1 MEQLYLEQMIVKPM
15 PKKQVA
21 INVKMGDAKKKE
33 EPEKNPRKQVE
44 IVDKRDEMNINIDMV
59 LDRMNKQNIFDV
71 RVLEPPTKSVIMGD
85 EVRII
90 RKPEKQTQKL
100 VIGEDVEP
108 EPESEKEEKEEEP
121 EPEKEPEEEKEPE
134 PEPEKEE
141 EPEPEKEEEPVK
153 GEKKERKK
161 RALKAPKVKRTID
174 TEITEEIKNFKM
186 GTHTI
191 EQRLPKP
198 EKIIMKTSSFYM
210 NNRRIFIQKL
220 REMFKDYTKELDST
234 KESIS
239 CSKSNNS
246 EFGLMTHQKIVRDYL
261 NLYSPY
267 RGLLIYHGLG
277 AGKCMKKGT
286 PIIMSNGEI
295 KLVENIEVGDL
306 LMGDDSKPRT
316 VLSLARGRDK
326 MYEIIPVKGD
336 KYTVNQ
342 EHILCL
348 RASGFPR
355 VTYKNYTDNTSY
367 NIQWIENNK
376 FCSKTFT
383 FNKTNE
389 LEMKSNAEMF
399 FEKIQNNPQTSD
411 NVYEIAVKDYLNL
424 PKSKKAIFKGYK
436 VPIEF
441 PEKELPI
448 DPYMIG
454 YWLGDGSSDNAAL
467 TSQDSTVLYYFANN
481 LPKYG
486 LSLNYHDGYTYGIT
500 GNGKYHN
507 NVFINTLKSLNL
519 FSNKHIP
526 MIYKCN
532 SRENRLKLL
541 AGLLDS
547 DGCLCKNGGFEF
559 TQKNEKLMDDVIYLA
574 RSLGF
579 SCYKAEKQT
588 SWTYNGVKKYGTA
601 FRSHING
608 KGIEEIPTLIP
619 RKKAPPRKQIKDVL
633 VTGITVKYV
642 GEDDYYGFM
651 LDGNC
656 RYMIGDFTVTH
667 NTCTSIALA
676 EGMKS
681 GKSIVVMTPA
691 SLKMNFFSELKKCG
705 DPLYKKNQYW
715 EFISTEGKP
724 EYIDILENVLSIP
737 REVFEKNRGAWMVD
751 VTKASNFADLSSSDQ
766 ESIDEQLN
774 LMIRN
779 KYIDINYNGLTK
791 NKMDALT
798 DDGKVNPF
806 DNKVVIIDEAHNFV
820 SRIVNKIKKP
830 ASISFK
836 LYDYLMKAT
845 NARVILL
852 TGTPIINYPNEIGI
866 LFNILR
872 GSIKTWSFPVTVKS
886 GGKVNKEE
894 ILQMF
899 DKENFKN
906 YDYVEYS
913 DNKVVIT
920 RNPFGFVNTKKRGP
934 YTKKNGGS
942 ITTMMTSLFGGKQEK
957 EDKKEAKSEKR
968 TTKKI
973 KERKNITKKD
983 RKHRKNKDDEEPYTI
998 EKGVIKINY
1007 RPEEV
1012 IEDDAK
1018 VDVLDRVAPEYH
1030 KGGDGEFEKYNGV
1043 KLDEHGNLTD
1053 DDFVKEVKRIL
1064 NKNKLEVIDGLI
1076 EVKYN
1081 KALPDDAETFLS
1093 MFVDIETGKMK
1104 NENTF
1109 KKRILGLTSYFRSA
1123 QEKLLPAFVKTTEN
1137 KTIHVVP
1144 VEMSEHQFSSYLK
1157 IRKTEIDQEK
1167 ESRKNAKKQAKKG
1180 DEEDIY
1186 KISSTYRIFSRAAC
1200 NFTFPNSIER
1210 PLPDKPIEDVN
1221 EEEFDVVP
1229 KELLIEGDL
1238 DIDKETIEKMEA
1250 ESVNYKKRIDAALEM
1265 LAYDPNK
1272 SEDEEQ
1278 FLSKEGLAKYSPK
1291 FLKLLENIQNEENK
1305 GLHLIYSQFRTIEGI
1320 GILKLILEANGYA
1333 EFKIKK
1339 DISTDKWEIIEKEDA
1354 AGKPRF
1360 VLYTGTETAD
1370 EKEIIRNIY
1379 NSAWN
1384 LVPPEIVDK
1393 IKEKSSNNFYGEIIK
1408 LFLIT
1413 SSGAEGIN
1421 LKNTRFVHIVEP
1433 YWHNVRV
1440 DQVVGRARRICSHE
1454 DLPEELRTVEIFL
1467 YLSVFTEKQKTDKN
1481 SIEIMIHDISKIDQ
1495 TSITTDQSLYEIAQ
1509 IKDNI
1514 NQKIL
1519 KSIKETSIDC
1529 NVYNTKKSK
1538 GNDDEQLICY
1548 GSNFGKLESN
1558 DFISYPTLEK
1568 DTSEKEELNIVQ
1580 QKITLKDTK
1589 EINGVKYKVD
1599 PKTNIL
1605 YDKELF
1611 DNNKQLVKVGE
1622 LKKVGN
1628 KVLVE
1633 LNK

>member
-33 EPEKNPRKQVE
+33 ETEKNPRKHVE
-44 IVDKRDEMNINIDMV
+44 IVDKRNEMNINIDMV
-59 LDRMNKQNIFDV
+59 RDRMNKKNIFDV
-71 RVLEPPTKSVIMGD
+71 RVLEPLAKSVVIGE

-90 RKPEKQTQKL
+90 RKPEKQMQKL
-100 VIGEDVEP
+100 VIGEEKEIEDLDILGKEIDEIEFEKEKQQDKEDEVVEE
-108 EPESEKEEKEEEP
+108 EPDEEEEKEEESEKEE
-121 EPEKEPEEEKEPE
+121 
-134 PEPEKEE
+134 EKEE
-141 EPEPEKEEEPVK
+141 EQEEAQEKEKPKK

-174 TEITEEIKNFKM
+174 AVMTDEVKNFKM

-198 EKIIMKTSSFYM
+198 EKIIVKTSSYYM

-234 KESIS
+234 KDSIS
-239 CSKSNNS
+239 CSKSSNT
-246 EFGLMTHQKIVRDYL
+246 EVGLMTHQKIVRDYL
-261 NLYSPY
+261 NLYTPY
-267 RGLLIYHGLG
+267 RGLLLYHGLG
-277 AGKCMKKGT
+277 AGKT
-286 PIIMSNGEI
+286 
-295 KLVENIEVGDL
+295 
-306 LMGDDSKPRT
+306 
-316 VLSLARGRDK
+316 
-326 MYEIIPVKGD
+326 
-336 KYTVNQ
+336 
-342 EHILCL
+342 
-348 RASGFPR
+348 
-355 VTYKNYTDNTSY
+355 
-367 NIQWIENNK
+367 
-376 FCSKTFT
+376 
-383 FNKTNE
+383 
-389 LEMKSNAEMF
+389 
-399 FEKIQNNPQTSD
+399 
-411 NVYEIAVKDYLNL
+411 
-424 PKSKKAIFKGYK
+424 
-436 VPIEF
+436 
-441 PEKELPI
+441 
-448 DPYMIG
+448 
-454 YWLGDGSSDNAAL
+454 AA
-467 TSQDSTVLYYFANN
+467 
-481 LPKYG
+481 
-486 LSLNYHDGYTYGIT
+486 
-500 GNGKYHN
+500 
-507 NVFINTLKSLNL
+507 
-519 FSNKHIP
+519 
-526 MIYKCN
+526 
-532 SRENRLKLL
+532 
-541 AGLLDS
+541 
-547 DGCLCKNGGFEF
+547 
-559 TQKNEKLMDDVIYLA
+559 
-574 RSLGF
+574 
-579 SCYKAEKQT
+579 
-588 SWTYNGVKKYGTA
+588 
-601 FRSHING
+601 
-608 KGIEEIPTLIP
+608 
-619 RKKAPPRKQIKDVL
+619 
-633 VTGITVKYV
+633 
-642 GEDDYYGFM
+642 
-651 LDGNC
+651 
-656 RYMIGDFTVTH
+656 
-667 NTCTSIALA
+667 SIAIA

-681 GKSIVVMTPA
+681 EKSIVVMTPA
-691 SLKMNFFSELKKCG
+691 SLKMNFFSELKKYG
-705 DPLYKKNQYW
+705 DPIYKKNQYW

-737 REVFEKNRGAWMVD
+737 REVFERNRGAWMVD

-798 DDGKVNPF
+798 EDGKVNPF

-830 ASISFK
+830 SSLSFK

-845 NARVILL
+845 NARVVLL

-886 GGKVNKEE
+886 GEKINKEE
-894 ILQMF
+894 ILKMF
-899 DKENFKN
+899 DKENFKQ

-934 YTKKNGGS
+934 YKKTGGENS
-942 ITTMMTSLFGGKQEK
+942 MTTMMTSLFGGKQEK
-957 EDKKEAKSEKR
+957 EKTEKKEKETKKAEKRITKKRKEKKHR
-968 TTKKI
+968 TTKKN
-973 KERKNITKKD
+973 KE
-983 RKHRKNKDDEEPYTI
+983 EEPFTI

-1007 RPEEV
+1007 RPEEE
-1012 IEDDAK
+1012 IEDEAK

-1043 KLDEHGNLTD
+1043 KLDDSGNLSD
-1053 DDFVKEVKRIL
+1053 DDFVREVKRIL

-1081 KALPDDAETFLS
+1081 KALPDDADAFLS
-1093 MFVDIETGKMK
+1093 MFVDIESGKMK

-1123 QEKLLPAFVKTTEN
+1123 QEKLLPSFVKTSEN
-1137 KTIHVVP
+1137 KNIHVVP

-1167 ESRKNAKKQAKKG
+1167 ESRKNKQKQAKKG
-1180 DEEDIY
+1180 DNNEDIY
-1186 KISSTYRIFSRAAC
+1186 QISSTYRIFSRAAC
-1200 NFTFPNSIER
+1200 NFTFPTSIER
-1210 PLPDKPIEDVN
+1210 PLPDKQIEDIN
-1221 EEEFDVVP
+1221 EETFDIVP
-1229 KELLIEGDL
+1229 KELLLEANSYV
-1238 DIDKETIEKMEA
+1238 DKEDV
-1250 ESVNYKKRIDAALEM
+1250 ESMDTEPINYKKRIDAALEM
-1265 LAYDPNK
+1265 LAFDPNK

-1454 DLPEELRTVEIFL
+1454 DLPEELRTVEVFL

-1495 TSITTDQSLYEIAQ
+1495 KSITTDQSLYEIAQ

-1514 NQKIL
+1514 NQTIL

-1538 GNDDEQLICY
+1538 GSDDEQLICY

-1580 QKITLKDTK
+1580 QKIKLKNTK
-1589 EINGVKYKVD
+1589 QMNGVKYKVD
-1599 PKTNIL
+1599 PVTNIL

-1611 DNNKQLVKVGE
+1611 DNNKQLVKVGQ

-1628 KVLVE
+1628 KLLVE

>member
-15 PKKQVA
+15 PKKQVI

-33 EPEKNPRKQVE
+33 EPEKNPRKNVE

-59 LDRMNKQNIFDV
+59 LDRLNKKNLFDV
-71 RVLEPPTKSVIMGD
+71 RVLEPPTKSVVIGE

-90 RKPEKQTQKL
+90 RKPEKQKQKL
-100 VIGEDVEP
+100 VIGEEIKPEEKVVE
-108 EPESEKEEKEEEP
+108 ESEESEKEEEEEEEP
-121 EPEKEPEEEKEPE
+121 EEE
-134 PEPEKEE
+134 EPEKEE
-141 EPEPEKEEEPVK
+141 EKEEKEKEEPEKEEEKPEEKEKEKPKK
-153 GEKKERKK
+153 GERKK

-174 TEITEEIKNFKM
+174 AVMTDEVKNFKM

-198 EKIIMKTSSFYM
+198 EKIIVKTSSYYM

-220 REMFKDYTKELDST
+220 REMFKDYTKELDSAAKNDVT
-234 KESIS
+234 
-239 CSKSNNS
+239 CSKSSNT
-246 EFGLMTHQKIVRDYL
+246 EVGLMTHQKIVRDYL
-261 NLYSPY
+261 NLYTPY
-267 RGLLIYHGLG
+267 RGLLLYHMLG
-277 AGKCMKKGT
+277 SGKT
-286 PIIMSNGEI
+286 
-295 KLVENIEVGDL
+295 
-306 LMGDDSKPRT
+306 
-316 VLSLARGRDK
+316 
-326 MYEIIPVKGD
+326 
-336 KYTVNQ
+336 
-342 EHILCL
+342 
-348 RASGFPR
+348 AS
-355 VTYKNYTDNTSY
+355 
-367 NIQWIENNK
+367 
-376 FCSKTFT
+376 
-383 FNKTNE
+383 
-389 LEMKSNAEMF
+389 
-399 FEKIQNNPQTSD
+399 
-411 NVYEIAVKDYLNL
+411 
-424 PKSKKAIFKGYK
+424 
-436 VPIEF
+436 
-441 PEKELPI
+441 
-448 DPYMIG
+448 
-454 YWLGDGSSDNAAL
+454 
-467 TSQDSTVLYYFANN
+467 
-481 LPKYG
+481 
-486 LSLNYHDGYTYGIT
+486 
-500 GNGKYHN
+500 
-507 NVFINTLKSLNL
+507 
-519 FSNKHIP
+519 
-526 MIYKCN
+526 
-532 SRENRLKLL
+532 
-541 AGLLDS
+541 
-547 DGCLCKNGGFEF
+547 
-559 TQKNEKLMDDVIYLA
+559 
-574 RSLGF
+574 
-579 SCYKAEKQT
+579 
-588 SWTYNGVKKYGTA
+588 
-601 FRSHING
+601 
-608 KGIEEIPTLIP
+608 
-619 RKKAPPRKQIKDVL
+619 
-633 VTGITVKYV
+633 
-642 GEDDYYGFM
+642 
-651 LDGNC
+651 
-656 RYMIGDFTVTH
+656 
-667 NTCTSIALA
+667 SIALA

-691 SLKMNFFSELKKCG
+691 SLKMNFFSELKKYG
-705 DPLYKKNQYW
+705 DPIYKKNQYW

-737 REVFEKNRGAWMVD
+737 REVFERNRGAWMVD

-774 LMIRN
+774 VMIRN

-798 DDGKVNPF
+798 EDGKVNPF

-830 ASISFK
+830 SSLSFK

-845 NARVILL
+845 NARVVLL

-886 GGKVNKEE
+886 GEKINKEE
-894 ILQMF
+894 ILKMF
-899 DKENFKN
+899 DKENFKQ

-913 DNKVVIT
+913 DNKVIIT
-920 RNPFGFVNTKKRGP
+920 RNPFGFVNIKKRGP
-934 YTKKNGGS
+934 YKKTGGENS
-942 ITTMMTSLFGGKQEK
+942 MTTMMTSLFGGKQEK
-957 EDKKEAKSEKR
+957 EKTEKEEKKEKKEKR
-968 TTKKI
+968 TTKKR
-973 KERKNITKKD
+973 KENKHRTTKK
-983 RKHRKNKDDEEPYTI
+983 NKEDEEPFTI

-1007 RPEEV
+1007 RPEEE

-1018 VDVLDRVAPEYH
+1018 VDILDRVAPEYH

-1043 KLDEHGNLTD
+1043 KLDETGNMSD

-1064 NKNKLEVIDGLI
+1064 KKNKLEVIDGLI
-1076 EVKYN
+1076 EVKHH

-1123 QEKLLPAFVKTTEN
+1123 QEKLLPSFVKTSEN
-1137 KTIHVVP
+1137 KNIHVVP

-1180 DEEDIY
+1180 DDEDIY

-1210 PLPDKPIEDVN
+1210 PLPDKPTNELNED
-1221 EEEFDVVP
+1221 EFDIVP
-1229 KELLIEGDL
+1229 KELVLEANTYV
-1238 DIDKETIEKMEA
+1238 DKEDV
-1250 ESVNYKKRIDAALEM
+1250 ESMDTEPINYKKRIDAALEM
-1265 LAYDPNK
+1265 LAFDPNK

-1379 NSAWN
+1379 NSVWN

-1433 YWHNVRV
+1433 YWHNVRI
-1440 DQVVGRARRICSHE
+1440 DQVIGRARRICSHE
-1454 DLPEELRTVEIFL
+1454 DLPEELRTVEVFL

-1495 TSITTDQSLYEIAQ
+1495 TSITTDESLYEIAQ

-1538 GNDDEQLICY
+1538 EKDDEQLICY

-1568 DTSEKEELNIVQ
+1568 DMSEKEELNIVQ
-1580 QKITLKDTK
+1580 QKIKLKDTK

-1599 PKTNIL
+1599 PVTNIL

>member
-15 PKKQVA
+15 PKKQA
-21 INVKMGDAKKKE
+21 IINVKMGDMKKKE
-33 EPEKNPRKQVE
+33 EAEKIQKKHVE
-44 IVDKRDEMNINIDMV
+44 IVDKRNEMNINIDMV
-59 LDRMNKQNIFDV
+59 LDRMNKKNIFDV
-71 RVLEPPTKSVIMGD
+71 RALEPPTKSVVMGD

-90 RKPEKQTQKL
+90 RKPEKQMQKL
-100 VIGEDVEP
+100 VIGEEVEG
-108 EPESEKEEKEEEP
+108 
-121 EPEKEPEEEKEPE
+121 
-134 PEPEKEE
+134 EPEKEE
-141 EPEPEKEEEPVK
+141 EPEVEEEEPEVEEQEKEEEPEKEEPEEEEKPEK

-174 TEITEEIKNFKM
+174 AVMTDEVKNFKM

-191 EQRLPKP
+191 EERLPKP
-198 EKIIMKTSSFYM
+198 EKIIVKTSSYYM

-220 REMFKDYTKELDST
+220 REMFKDYTKELDSAAKNDVT
-234 KESIS
+234 
-239 CSKSNNS
+239 CSKSNSNS
-246 EFGLMTHQKIVRDYL
+246 EFGLMTHQKIARDYL
-261 NLYSPY
+261 NLYTPY
-267 RGLLIYHGLG
+267 RGLLLYFGLG
-277 AGKCMKKGT
+277 AGKT
-286 PIIMSNGEI
+286 
-295 KLVENIEVGDL
+295 
-306 LMGDDSKPRT
+306 
-316 VLSLARGRDK
+316 
-326 MYEIIPVKGD
+326 
-336 KYTVNQ
+336 
-342 EHILCL
+342 
-348 RASGFPR
+348 
-355 VTYKNYTDNTSY
+355 
-367 NIQWIENNK
+367 
-376 FCSKTFT
+376 
-383 FNKTNE
+383 
-389 LEMKSNAEMF
+389 
-399 FEKIQNNPQTSD
+399 
-411 NVYEIAVKDYLNL
+411 
-424 PKSKKAIFKGYK
+424 
-436 VPIEF
+436 
-441 PEKELPI
+441 
-448 DPYMIG
+448 
-454 YWLGDGSSDNAAL
+454 AA
-467 TSQDSTVLYYFANN
+467 
-481 LPKYG
+481 
-486 LSLNYHDGYTYGIT
+486 
-500 GNGKYHN
+500 
-507 NVFINTLKSLNL
+507 
-519 FSNKHIP
+519 
-526 MIYKCN
+526 
-532 SRENRLKLL
+532 
-541 AGLLDS
+541 
-547 DGCLCKNGGFEF
+547 
-559 TQKNEKLMDDVIYLA
+559 
-574 RSLGF
+574 
-579 SCYKAEKQT
+579 
-588 SWTYNGVKKYGTA
+588 
-601 FRSHING
+601 
-608 KGIEEIPTLIP
+608 
-619 RKKAPPRKQIKDVL
+619 
-633 VTGITVKYV
+633 
-642 GEDDYYGFM
+642 
-651 LDGNC
+651 
-656 RYMIGDFTVTH
+656 
-667 NTCTSIALA
+667 SIAIA

-691 SLKMNFFSELKKCG
+691 SLKMNFFSELKKYG
-705 DPLYKKNQYW
+705 DPIYKKNQYW

-751 VTKASNFADLSSSDQ
+751 VTKAPNFADLSSSDQ

-774 LMIRN
+774 MMIRN

-791 NKMDALT
+791 NKLDALT
-798 DDGKVNPF
+798 EDGKVNPF

-830 ASISFK
+830 ASLSFK

-845 NARVILL
+845 NARVVLL

-894 ILQMF
+894 ILKMF
-899 DKENFKN
+899 DEEKFKN

-913 DNKVVIT
+913 DNKVIIT

-934 YTKKNGGS
+934 YKKTGGENN
-942 ITTMMTSLFGGKQEK
+942 ITTMMTSLFGGKEDKK
-957 EDKKEAKSEKR
+957 EDKKDKR

-973 KERKNITKKD
+973 KEKKHRVTKK
-983 RKHRKNKDDEEPYTI
+983 NKEDEEPFTI

-1007 RPEEV
+1007 RPEEE
-1012 IEDDAK
+1012 IEDEAK

-1030 KGGDGEFEKYNGV
+1030 KGGDGEFEKYNGI
-1043 KLDEHGNLTD
+1043 KLDETGNMSD

-1064 NKNKLEVIDGLI
+1064 KKNKLEVIDGLI

-1081 KALPDDAETFLS
+1081 KALPDDADAFLS

-1123 QEKLLPAFVKTTEN
+1123 QEKLLPSFVKTSEN
-1137 KTIHVVP
+1137 KNIHVVP

-1180 DEEDIY
+1180 DDEDIY

-1200 NFTFPNSIER
+1200 NFTFPTNIER
-1210 PLPDKPIEDVN
+1210 PLPDKPIEEVN
-1221 EEEFDVVP
+1221 EETFDIVP
-1229 KELLIEGDL
+1229 KELLLETENY
-1238 DIDKETIEKMEA
+1238 IDNDDIEKMET
-1250 ESVNYKKRIDAALEM
+1250 EQTTYKKRIDAALEM
-1265 LAYDPNK
+1265 LAFDPNK

-1278 FLSKEGLAKYSPK
+1278 FLSKEGLTKYSPK

-1339 DISTDKWEIIEKEDA
+1339 DISSDKWEIIEKEGDE
-1354 AGKPRF
+1354 GKPRF

-1393 IKEKSSNNFYGEIIK
+1393 IKEKSANNFYGEIIK

-1440 DQVVGRARRICSHE
+1440 DQVIGRARRICSHE
-1454 DLPEELRTVEIFL
+1454 DLPEELRTVEVFL

-1481 SIEIMIHDISKIDQ
+1481 SIEIMIHDVSKMDQ

-1538 GNDDEQLICY
+1538 GSDDEQLICY

-1580 QKITLKDTK
+1580 QKIALKDTK
-1589 EINGVKYKVD
+1589 PINGIKYKVD

-1611 DNNKQLVKVGE
+1611 DTNKQLVKVGE

>member
-15 PKKQVA
+15 PKKQA
-21 INVKMGDAKKKE
+21 IINVKFGDNKKEE
-33 EPEKNPRKQVE
+33 EPEKMPKRKME
-44 IVDKRDEMNINIDMV
+44 IVDKRNEMNINIDMV
-59 LDRMNKQNIFDV
+59 LERLNKKNLFDV
-71 RVLEPPTKSVIMGD
+71 RVLEPPTKSVVMGD
-85 EVRII
+85 EIRII
-90 RKPEKQTQKL
+90 RKPEKQMQKL
-100 VIGEDVEP
+100 VIGEEKEIEELDILGKEIDEMEFEKEEP
-108 EPESEKEEKEEEP
+108 EKEEEEPEEPEEPEKEEKEE
-121 EPEKEPEEEKEPE
+121 PEKEEEAEE
-134 PEPEKEE
+134 EPEKEE
-141 EPEPEKEEEPVK
+141 KPKK
-153 GEKKERKK
+153 GEKKEKKK

-174 TEITEEIKNFKM
+174 TAMTEEIKNFKM

-191 EQRLPKP
+191 EQRLPKT
-198 EKIIMKTSSFYM
+198 EKIIVKTSSYYM

-220 REMFKDYTKELDST
+220 REMFKDYTKELDSAAKNDVT
-234 KESIS
+234 
-239 CSKSNNS
+239 CSKSTNS

-261 NLYSPY
+261 NLYTPY
-267 RGLLIYHGLG
+267 RGLLLYHMLG
-277 AGKCMKKGT
+277 SGKT
-286 PIIMSNGEI
+286 
-295 KLVENIEVGDL
+295 
-306 LMGDDSKPRT
+306 
-316 VLSLARGRDK
+316 
-326 MYEIIPVKGD
+326 
-336 KYTVNQ
+336 
-342 EHILCL
+342 
-348 RASGFPR
+348 AS
-355 VTYKNYTDNTSY
+355 
-367 NIQWIENNK
+367 
-376 FCSKTFT
+376 
-383 FNKTNE
+383 
-389 LEMKSNAEMF
+389 A
-399 FEKIQNNPQTSD
+399 
-411 NVYEIAVKDYLNL
+411 
-424 PKSKKAIFKGYK
+424 
-436 VPIEF
+436 
-441 PEKELPI
+441 
-448 DPYMIG
+448 
-454 YWLGDGSSDNAAL
+454 
-467 TSQDSTVLYYFANN
+467 
-481 LPKYG
+481 
-486 LSLNYHDGYTYGIT
+486 
-500 GNGKYHN
+500 
-507 NVFINTLKSLNL
+507 
-519 FSNKHIP
+519 
-526 MIYKCN
+526 
-532 SRENRLKLL
+532 
-541 AGLLDS
+541 
-547 DGCLCKNGGFEF
+547 
-559 TQKNEKLMDDVIYLA
+559 
-574 RSLGF
+574 
-579 SCYKAEKQT
+579 
-588 SWTYNGVKKYGTA
+588 
-601 FRSHING
+601 
-608 KGIEEIPTLIP
+608 
-619 RKKAPPRKQIKDVL
+619 
-633 VTGITVKYV
+633 
-642 GEDDYYGFM
+642 
-651 LDGNC
+651 
-656 RYMIGDFTVTH
+656 
-667 NTCTSIALA
+667 IALA

-691 SLKMNFFSELKKCG
+691 SLKMNFFSELKKYG
-705 DPLYKKNQYW
+705 DPIYKKNQYW

-751 VTKASNFADLSSSDQ
+751 VTKSPNFADLSSSDQ
-766 ESIDEQLN
+766 ENIDEQLN

-798 DDGKVNPF
+798 ENGSVNPF

-845 NARVILL
+845 NARVVLL

-872 GSIKTWSFPVTVKS
+872 GSIKTWSFPITVKS

-894 ILQMF
+894 ILKMF
-899 DKENFKN
+899 DEEKFKN
-906 YDYVEYS
+906 YDYVDYT
-913 DNKVVIT
+913 DNKVIIT

-934 YTKKNGGS
+934 YNKKNGGS
-942 ITTMMTSLFGGKQEK
+942 MATMMTSLFGGK
-957 EDKKEAKSEKR
+957 SEKKR
-968 TTKKI
+968 KISAKKQQKVKKQRVTKKN
-973 KERKNITKKD
+973 KEE
-983 RKHRKNKDDEEPYTI
+983 EEPFTI

-1007 RPEEV
+1007 RPEED

-1030 KGGDGEFEKYNGV
+1030 KGGDKEFEKYNGV
-1043 KLDEHGNLTD
+1043 KLDETGNMSD

-1064 NKNKLEVIDGLI
+1064 NKNKLEVISGLI
-1076 EVKYN
+1076 EVKHH
-1081 KALPDDAETFLS
+1081 KSLPDDAETFLS
-1093 MFVDIETGKMK
+1093 TFVDIETGEIK

-1123 QEKLLPAFVKTTEN
+1123 QEKLLPSFVKTSDN

-1157 IRKTEIDQEK
+1157 IRKTEIEQEK
-1167 ESRKNAKKQAKKG
+1167 ESRKNAKKKVKKG
-1180 DEEDIY
+1180 DDEDIY

-1200 NFTFPNSIER
+1200 NFTFPNSVER
-1210 PLPDKPIEDVN
+1210 PLPDKPTNELNEDEIDAVSKEILLENDTYMDEEDV
-1221 EEEFDVVP
+1221 
-1229 KELLIEGDL
+1229 
-1238 DIDKETIEKMEA
+1238 EKITEVEMT
-1250 ESVNYKKRIDAALEM
+1250 NYKKRIDTALSM

-1278 FLSKEGLAKYSPK
+1278 FLSKEGLKKYSPK

-1339 DISTDKWEIIEKEDA
+1339 DISSDKWEIIEKEDA
-1354 AGKPRF
+1354 DGKPRF

-1393 IKEKSSNNFYGEIIK
+1393 IKEKSANNFYGEIIK

-1433 YWHNVRV
+1433 YWHSVRI
-1440 DQVVGRARRICSHE
+1440 DQVIGRARRICSHE
-1454 DLPEELRTVEIFL
+1454 DLPEELRTVEVFL

-1495 TSITTDQSLYEIAQ
+1495 KSITTDQSLYEIAQ

-1538 GNDDEQLICY
+1538 GKDDEQLICY

-1558 DFISYPTLEK
+1558 NFISYPTLEK
-1568 DTSEKEELNIVQ
+1568 DMSEKEELNIVQ
-1580 QKITLKDTK
+1580 QKIKLKDTK

-1599 PKTNIL
+1599 PATNIL

-1622 LKKVGN
+1622 LKKVG
-1628 KVLVE
+1628 KKILVE

>member
-1 MEQLYLEQMIVKPM
+1 M
-15 PKKQVA
+15 PK
-21 INVKMGDAKKKE
+21 
-33 EPEKNPRKQVE
+33 
-44 IVDKRDEMNINIDMV
+44 
-59 LDRMNKQNIFDV
+59 
-71 RVLEPPTKSVIMGD
+71 
-85 EVRII
+85 
-90 RKPEKQTQKL
+90 
-100 VIGEDVEP
+100 
-108 EPESEKEEKEEEP
+108 
-121 EPEKEPEEEKEPE
+121 
-134 PEPEKEE
+134 
-141 EPEPEKEEEPVK
+141 K
-153 GEKKERKK
+153 GEKKEKKK
-161 RALKAPKVKRTID
+161 RELKAPKVKRTID
-174 TEITEEIKNFKM
+174 TAMTEEIKNFKM

-191 EQRLPKP
+191 QQRLPKP

-246 EFGLMTHQKIVRDYL
+246 ESGLMTHQKIVRDYL
-261 NLYSPY
+261 NLYTPY
-267 RGLLIYHGLG
+267 RGLLLYFGLG
-277 AGKCMKKGT
+277 AGKT
-286 PIIMSNGEI
+286 
-295 KLVENIEVGDL
+295 
-306 LMGDDSKPRT
+306 
-316 VLSLARGRDK
+316 
-326 MYEIIPVKGD
+326 
-336 KYTVNQ
+336 
-342 EHILCL
+342 
-348 RASGFPR
+348 
-355 VTYKNYTDNTSY
+355 
-367 NIQWIENNK
+367 
-376 FCSKTFT
+376 
-383 FNKTNE
+383 
-389 LEMKSNAEMF
+389 
-399 FEKIQNNPQTSD
+399 
-411 NVYEIAVKDYLNL
+411 
-424 PKSKKAIFKGYK
+424 
-436 VPIEF
+436 
-441 PEKELPI
+441 
-448 DPYMIG
+448 
-454 YWLGDGSSDNAAL
+454 AA
-467 TSQDSTVLYYFANN
+467 
-481 LPKYG
+481 
-486 LSLNYHDGYTYGIT
+486 
-500 GNGKYHN
+500 
-507 NVFINTLKSLNL
+507 
-519 FSNKHIP
+519 
-526 MIYKCN
+526 
-532 SRENRLKLL
+532 
-541 AGLLDS
+541 
-547 DGCLCKNGGFEF
+547 
-559 TQKNEKLMDDVIYLA
+559 
-574 RSLGF
+574 
-579 SCYKAEKQT
+579 
-588 SWTYNGVKKYGTA
+588 
-601 FRSHING
+601 
-608 KGIEEIPTLIP
+608 
-619 RKKAPPRKQIKDVL
+619 
-633 VTGITVKYV
+633 
-642 GEDDYYGFM
+642 
-651 LDGNC
+651 
-656 RYMIGDFTVTH
+656 
-667 NTCTSIALA
+667 SIAIA

-691 SLKMNFFSELKKCG
+691 SLKMNFFSELKKYG
-705 DPLYKKNQYW
+705 DPIYKKNQYW

-766 ESIDEQLN
+766 ENIDEQLN

-798 DDGKVNPF
+798 EDGKVNPF

-845 NARVILL
+845 NARVVLL

-872 GSIKTWSFPVTVKS
+872 GSIKTWSFPITVKS

-894 ILQMF
+894 ILKMF
-899 DKENFKN
+899 DEEKFKN
-906 YDYVEYS
+906 YDYVDYT
-913 DNKVVIT
+913 DNKVIIT
-920 RNPFGFVNTKKRGP
+920 RNPFGFVNTKKRGS
-934 YTKKNGGS
+934 YKKTGGS
-942 ITTMMTSLFGGKQEK
+942 MATMMTSLFGGKEK
-957 EDKKEAKSEKR
+957 EDKEENKEKR
-968 TTKKI
+968 STKKI
-973 KERKNITKKD
+973 KERKNVTKKH
-983 RKHRKNKDDEEPYTI
+983 KKNKDEEEPFTI

-1007 RPEEV
+1007 RPEEE

-1030 KGGDGEFEKYNGV
+1030 KGGDKEFEKYNGV
-1043 KLDEHGNLTD
+1043 KLDETGNMSD

-1064 NKNKLEVIDGLI
+1064 NKNKLEVIGGLI
-1076 EVKYN
+1076 EVKHH
-1081 KALPDDAETFLS
+1081 KSLPDDAETFLS
-1093 MFVDIETGKMK
+1093 TFVDIETGEMK

-1123 QEKLLPAFVKTTEN
+1123 QEKLLPSFVKTSDN

-1167 ESRKNAKKQAKKG
+1167 ETRKNAKKKVKKG
-1180 DEEDIY
+1180 DDEDIY

-1200 NFTFPNSIER
+1200 NFTFPNSVER
-1210 PLPDKPIEDVN
+1210 PLPDKPTRELNEDEIDAVS
-1221 EEEFDVVP
+1221 
-1229 KELLIEGDL
+1229 KELLLENDPYM
-1238 DIDKETIEKMEA
+1238 DEEDVEKVAEVETT
-1250 ESVNYKKRIDAALEM
+1250 NYKKRIDTALSM
-1265 LAYDPNK
+1265 LAFDPNK

-1278 FLSKEGLAKYSPK
+1278 FLSKEGLKKYSPK

-1339 DISTDKWEIIEKEDA
+1339 DVSSDKWEIIEKEDVD
-1354 AGKPRF
+1354 GKPRF

-1433 YWHNVRV
+1433 YWHSVRI
-1440 DQVVGRARRICSHE
+1440 DQVIGRARRICSHE

-1481 SIEIMIHDISKIDQ
+1481 SIEIMIHDISKMDQ
-1495 TSITTDQSLYEIAQ
+1495 KSITTDQSLYEIAQ

-1538 GNDDEQLICY
+1538 GKDDEQLICY

-1568 DTSEKEELNIVQ
+1568 DMSEKEELNIVQ
-1580 QKITLKDTK
+1580 QKIKLKDTK

-1599 PKTNIL
+1599 PATNFL

-1611 DNNKQLVKVGE
+1611 DSNKQLVKVGE
-1622 LKKVGN
+1622 LKKVGT
-1628 KVLVE
+1628 KLLVE

>member
-15 PKKQVA
+15 PKKQA
-21 INVKMGDAKKKE
+21 IINVKFGDNKKE
-33 EPEKNPRKQVE
+33 EEQEKMPKRKME
-44 IVDKRDEMNINIDMV
+44 IVDKRNEMNINIDMV
-59 LDRMNKQNIFDV
+59 LERLNKKNLFDV
-71 RVLEPPTKSVIMGD
+71 RVLEPPTKSVVMGD
-85 EVRII
+85 EIRII
-90 RKPEKQTQKL
+90 RKPEKQMQKL
-100 VIGEDVEP
+100 VIGEEKEIEELDILGKEIDEMEFEKEEP
-108 EPESEKEEKEEEP
+108 EKEEEEPEEPEEPEKEEKEE
-121 EPEKEPEEEKEPE
+121 PEKEEEAEE
-134 PEPEKEE
+134 EPEKEE
-141 EPEPEKEEEPVK
+141 KPKK
-153 GEKKERKK
+153 GEKKEKKK

-174 TEITEEIKNFKM
+174 TAMTEEIKNFKM

-191 EQRLPKP
+191 EQRLPKT
-198 EKIIMKTSSFYM
+198 EKIIVKTSSYYM

-220 REMFKDYTKELDST
+220 REMFKDYTKELDSAAKNDVT
-234 KESIS
+234 
-239 CSKSNNS
+239 CSKSTNS

-261 NLYSPY
+261 NLYTPY
-267 RGLLIYHGLG
+267 RGLLLYHMLG
-277 AGKCMKKGT
+277 SGKT
-286 PIIMSNGEI
+286 
-295 KLVENIEVGDL
+295 
-306 LMGDDSKPRT
+306 
-316 VLSLARGRDK
+316 
-326 MYEIIPVKGD
+326 
-336 KYTVNQ
+336 
-342 EHILCL
+342 
-348 RASGFPR
+348 AS
-355 VTYKNYTDNTSY
+355 
-367 NIQWIENNK
+367 
-376 FCSKTFT
+376 
-383 FNKTNE
+383 
-389 LEMKSNAEMF
+389 A
-399 FEKIQNNPQTSD
+399 
-411 NVYEIAVKDYLNL
+411 
-424 PKSKKAIFKGYK
+424 
-436 VPIEF
+436 
-441 PEKELPI
+441 
-448 DPYMIG
+448 
-454 YWLGDGSSDNAAL
+454 
-467 TSQDSTVLYYFANN
+467 
-481 LPKYG
+481 
-486 LSLNYHDGYTYGIT
+486 
-500 GNGKYHN
+500 
-507 NVFINTLKSLNL
+507 
-519 FSNKHIP
+519 
-526 MIYKCN
+526 
-532 SRENRLKLL
+532 
-541 AGLLDS
+541 
-547 DGCLCKNGGFEF
+547 
-559 TQKNEKLMDDVIYLA
+559 
-574 RSLGF
+574 
-579 SCYKAEKQT
+579 
-588 SWTYNGVKKYGTA
+588 
-601 FRSHING
+601 
-608 KGIEEIPTLIP
+608 
-619 RKKAPPRKQIKDVL
+619 
-633 VTGITVKYV
+633 
-642 GEDDYYGFM
+642 
-651 LDGNC
+651 
-656 RYMIGDFTVTH
+656 
-667 NTCTSIALA
+667 IALA

-691 SLKMNFFSELKKCG
+691 SLKMNFFSELKKYG
-705 DPLYKKNQYW
+705 DPIYKKNQYW

-751 VTKASNFADLSSSDQ
+751 VTKSPNFADLSSSDQ
-766 ESIDEQLN
+766 ENIDEQLN

-798 DDGKVNPF
+798 ENGSVNPF

-836 LYDYLMKAT
+836 LYDYLMKAK
-845 NARVILL
+845 NARVVLL

-872 GSIKTWSFPVTVKS
+872 GSIKTWSFPITVKS

-894 ILQMF
+894 ILKMF
-899 DKENFKN
+899 DEEKFKN
-906 YDYVEYS
+906 YDYVDYT
-913 DNKVVIT
+913 DNKVIIT

-934 YTKKNGGS
+934 YNKKNGGS
-942 ITTMMTSLFGGKQEK
+942 MATMMTSLFGGK
-957 EDKKEAKSEKR
+957 SEKKR
-968 TTKKI
+968 KISAKKQQKVKKQRVTKKN
-973 KERKNITKKD
+973 KEE
-983 RKHRKNKDDEEPYTI
+983 EEPFTI

-1007 RPEEV
+1007 RPEED

-1030 KGGDGEFEKYNGV
+1030 KGGDKEFEKYNGV
-1043 KLDEHGNLTD
+1043 KLDETGNMSD

-1064 NKNKLEVIDGLI
+1064 NKNKLEVISGLI
-1076 EVKYN
+1076 EVKHH
-1081 KALPDDAETFLS
+1081 KSLPDDAETFLS
-1093 MFVDIETGKMK
+1093 TFVDIETGEIK

-1123 QEKLLPAFVKTTEN
+1123 QEKLLPSFVKTSDN

-1157 IRKTEIDQEK
+1157 IRKTEIEQEK
-1167 ESRKNAKKQAKKG
+1167 ESRKNAKKKVKKG
-1180 DEEDIY
+1180 DDEDIY

-1200 NFTFPNSIER
+1200 NFTFPNSVER
-1210 PLPDKPIEDVN
+1210 PLPDKPTNELNEDEIDAVSKEILLENDTYMDEEDV
-1221 EEEFDVVP
+1221 
-1229 KELLIEGDL
+1229 
-1238 DIDKETIEKMEA
+1238 EKITEVEMT
-1250 ESVNYKKRIDAALEM
+1250 NYKKRIDTALSM

-1278 FLSKEGLAKYSPK
+1278 FLSKEGLKKYSPK

-1339 DISTDKWEIIEKEDA
+1339 DISSDKWEIIEKEDA
-1354 AGKPRF
+1354 DGKPRF

-1393 IKEKSSNNFYGEIIK
+1393 IKEKSANNFYGEIIK

-1433 YWHNVRV
+1433 YWHSVRI
-1440 DQVVGRARRICSHE
+1440 DQVIGRARRICSHE
-1454 DLPEELRTVEIFL
+1454 DLPEELRTVEVFL

-1495 TSITTDQSLYEIAQ
+1495 KSITTDQSLYEIAQ

-1538 GNDDEQLICY
+1538 GKDDEQLICY

-1558 DFISYPTLEK
+1558 NFISYPTLEK
-1568 DTSEKEELNIVQ
+1568 DMSEKEELNIVQ
-1580 QKITLKDTK
+1580 QKIKLKDTK

-1599 PKTNIL
+1599 PATNIL

-1622 LKKVGN
+1622 LKKVG
-1628 KVLVE
+1628 KKILVE

>member
-1 MEQLYLEQMIVKPM
+1 MEQLYLEQMVMKPM
-15 PKKQVA
+15 PKKNVA
-21 INVKMGDAKKKE
+21 MNVKFVNAKKKE
-33 EPEKNPRKQVE
+33 EQKKMPKLE
-44 IVDKRDEMNINIDMV
+44 IIDKRNEMKINIDMV
-59 LDRMNKQNIFDV
+59 LDRMNKKNIFDV
-71 RVLEPPTKSVIMGD
+71 RVLEPPTKSVVLGD
-85 EVRII
+85 EIRII
-90 RKPEKQTQKL
+90 RKPEKQPQKL
-100 VIGEDVEP
+100 IIGEEI
-108 EPESEKEEKEEEP
+108 SEKEVEKE
-121 EPEKEPEEEKEPE
+121 
-134 PEPEKEE
+134 EPEKEE
-141 EPEPEKEEEPVK
+141 LEEPEKEEPEKEELEEPEKEEPEKEELEEPEKEEPEKEKPEK

-174 TEITEEIKNFKM
+174 DVMTDEVKNFKM

-191 EQRLPKP
+191 EERLPKP
-198 EKIIMKTSSFYM
+198 EKIIVKTSSYYM

-220 REMFKDYTKELDST
+220 REMFKDYTKEL
-234 KESIS
+234 ESAS
-239 CSKSNNS
+239 KNDVTCSKSSNN

-261 NLYSPY
+261 NLYTPY
-267 RGLLIYHGLG
+267 RGLLLYHMLG
-277 AGKCMKKGT
+277 SGKT
-286 PIIMSNGEI
+286 
-295 KLVENIEVGDL
+295 
-306 LMGDDSKPRT
+306 
-316 VLSLARGRDK
+316 
-326 MYEIIPVKGD
+326 
-336 KYTVNQ
+336 
-342 EHILCL
+342 
-348 RASGFPR
+348 AS
-355 VTYKNYTDNTSY
+355 
-367 NIQWIENNK
+367 
-376 FCSKTFT
+376 
-383 FNKTNE
+383 
-389 LEMKSNAEMF
+389 A
-399 FEKIQNNPQTSD
+399 
-411 NVYEIAVKDYLNL
+411 
-424 PKSKKAIFKGYK
+424 
-436 VPIEF
+436 
-441 PEKELPI
+441 
-448 DPYMIG
+448 
-454 YWLGDGSSDNAAL
+454 
-467 TSQDSTVLYYFANN
+467 
-481 LPKYG
+481 
-486 LSLNYHDGYTYGIT
+486 
-500 GNGKYHN
+500 
-507 NVFINTLKSLNL
+507 
-519 FSNKHIP
+519 
-526 MIYKCN
+526 
-532 SRENRLKLL
+532 
-541 AGLLDS
+541 
-547 DGCLCKNGGFEF
+547 
-559 TQKNEKLMDDVIYLA
+559 
-574 RSLGF
+574 
-579 SCYKAEKQT
+579 
-588 SWTYNGVKKYGTA
+588 
-601 FRSHING
+601 
-608 KGIEEIPTLIP
+608 
-619 RKKAPPRKQIKDVL
+619 
-633 VTGITVKYV
+633 
-642 GEDDYYGFM
+642 
-651 LDGNC
+651 
-656 RYMIGDFTVTH
+656 
-667 NTCTSIALA
+667 IALA

-691 SLKMNFFSELKKCG
+691 SLKMNFFSELKKYG
-705 DPLYKKNQYW
+705 DPIYKKNQYW

-737 REVFEKNRGAWMVD
+737 REVFERNRGAWMVD
-751 VTKASNFADLSSSDQ
+751 VTKAPNFADLSSSDQ

-779 KYIDINYNGLTK
+779 KYNDINYNGLTK

-798 DDGKVNPF
+798 EDGKVNPF

-830 ASISFK
+830 ASLSFK
-836 LYDYLMKAT
+836 LYDYLMKAS

-886 GGKVNKEE
+886 GEKINKEE
-894 ILQMF
+894 ILKMF
-899 DKENFKN
+899 EKEKLKQ
-906 YDYVEYS
+906 YDYLEYS

-920 RNPFGFVNTKKRGP
+920 RNPFGFVNTNKRGP
-934 YTKKNGGS
+934 YGKKTGGN

-957 EDKKEAKSEKR
+957 EEKKETKKEEKR
-968 TTKKI
+968 NTKKI
-973 KERKNITKKD
+973 KEKKHRVTKK
-983 RKHRKNKDDEEPYTI
+983 NKEEEPFTI

-1007 RPEEV
+1007 RPEEE
-1012 IEDDAK
+1012 IEDEAK

-1043 KLDEHGNLTD
+1043 KLDESGNMSD

-1064 NKNKLEVIDGLI
+1064 KKNKLEVIDGLI
-1076 EVKYN
+1076 EVKHY
-1081 KALPDDAETFLS
+1081 KSLPDDAETFLS
-1093 MFVDIETGKMK
+1093 MFVDIETGAMI

-1123 QEKLLPAFVKTTEN
+1123 QEKLLPSFVKNSEN
-1137 KTIHVVP
+1137 KNIHIVP

-1180 DEEDIY
+1180 DDEDIY

-1210 PLPDKPIEDVN
+1210 PLPDKDTSELNED
-1221 EEEFDVVP
+1221 EFDTVP
-1229 KELLIEGDL
+1229 KEVLLESNSYVDKE
-1238 DIDKETIEKMEA
+1238 DIDSMDLEPT
-1250 ESVNYKKRIDAALEM
+1250 NYKKRIDAALES

-1278 FLSKEGLAKYSPK
+1278 FLSKEGLTKYSPK

-1320 GILKLILEANGYA
+1320 GILKLILEANGYT

-1339 DISTDKWEIIEKEDA
+1339 DISTDKWEIIENEDA

-1433 YWHNVRV
+1433 YWHNVRI
-1440 DQVVGRARRICSHE
+1440 DQVIGRARRICSHE
-1454 DLPEELRTVEIFL
+1454 DLPEELRTVQVFL

-1481 SIEIMIHDISKIDQ
+1481 SIEIMIHDVSKIDK

-1529 NVYNTKKSK
+1529 NVYNSKKSK
-1538 GNDDEQLICY
+1538 GKDDEELVCY

-1568 DTSEKEELNIVQ
+1568 DMSEKEELNIVE
-1580 QKITLKDTK
+1580 QKIKLKDTK
-1589 EINGVKYKVD
+1589 EINGVKYKVH
-1599 PKTNIL
+1599 PATNIL

-1628 KVLVE
+1628 KLLVKLDE
-1633 LNK
+1633 

>member
-1 MEQLYLEQMIVKPM
+1 M
-15 PKKQVA
+15 
-21 INVKMGDAKKKE
+21 
-33 EPEKNPRKQVE
+33 
-44 IVDKRDEMNINIDMV
+44 
-59 LDRMNKQNIFDV
+59 
-71 RVLEPPTKSVIMGD
+71 
-85 EVRII
+85 
-90 RKPEKQTQKL
+90 
-100 VIGEDVEP
+100 
-108 EPESEKEEKEEEP
+108 
-121 EPEKEPEEEKEPE
+121 
-134 PEPEKEE
+134 
-141 EPEPEKEEEPVK
+141 
-153 GEKKERKK
+153 
-161 RALKAPKVKRTID
+161 
-174 TEITEEIKNFKM
+174 TEEMKNFKM

-198 EKIIMKTSSFYM
+198 EKIIVKTSSYYM

-239 CSKSNNS
+239 CSKSNSNS
-246 EFGLMTHQKIVRDYL
+246 EVGLMTHQKIVRDYL
-261 NLYSPY
+261 NLYTPY
-267 RGLLIYHGLG
+267 RGLLLYHGLG
-277 AGKCMKKGT
+277 AGKT
-286 PIIMSNGEI
+286 
-295 KLVENIEVGDL
+295 
-306 LMGDDSKPRT
+306 
-316 VLSLARGRDK
+316 
-326 MYEIIPVKGD
+326 
-336 KYTVNQ
+336 
-342 EHILCL
+342 
-348 RASGFPR
+348 
-355 VTYKNYTDNTSY
+355 
-367 NIQWIENNK
+367 
-376 FCSKTFT
+376 
-383 FNKTNE
+383 
-389 LEMKSNAEMF
+389 
-399 FEKIQNNPQTSD
+399 
-411 NVYEIAVKDYLNL
+411 
-424 PKSKKAIFKGYK
+424 
-436 VPIEF
+436 
-441 PEKELPI
+441 
-448 DPYMIG
+448 
-454 YWLGDGSSDNAAL
+454 AA
-467 TSQDSTVLYYFANN
+467 
-481 LPKYG
+481 
-486 LSLNYHDGYTYGIT
+486 
-500 GNGKYHN
+500 
-507 NVFINTLKSLNL
+507 
-519 FSNKHIP
+519 
-526 MIYKCN
+526 
-532 SRENRLKLL
+532 
-541 AGLLDS
+541 
-547 DGCLCKNGGFEF
+547 
-559 TQKNEKLMDDVIYLA
+559 
-574 RSLGF
+574 
-579 SCYKAEKQT
+579 
-588 SWTYNGVKKYGTA
+588 
-601 FRSHING
+601 
-608 KGIEEIPTLIP
+608 
-619 RKKAPPRKQIKDVL
+619 
-633 VTGITVKYV
+633 
-642 GEDDYYGFM
+642 
-651 LDGNC
+651 
-656 RYMIGDFTVTH
+656 
-667 NTCTSIALA
+667 SIAIA

-691 SLKMNFFSELKKCG
+691 SLKMNFFSELKKYG
-705 DPLYKKNQYW
+705 DPIYKKNQYW

-737 REVFEKNRGAWMVD
+737 REVFERNRGAWMVD

-779 KYIDINYNGLTK
+779 KYIDINYNGGITK
-791 NKMDALT
+791 NKMDELT
-798 DDGKVNPF
+798 EHGKVNPF

-830 ASISFK
+830 SSLSFK

-845 NARVILL
+845 NARVVLL

-894 ILQMF
+894 ILKMF
-899 DKENFKN
+899 DEEKFKN
-906 YDYVEYS
+906 YDYVDYT
-913 DNKVVIT
+913 DNKVIIT
-920 RNPFGFVNTKKRGP
+920 RNPFGFVNTKKRGS
-934 YTKKNGGS
+934 YKKTGG
-942 ITTMMTSLFGGKQEK
+942 TNNMATMMTSLFGGKEK
-957 EDKKEAKSEKR
+957 EDKQEKKEKR
-968 TTKKI
+968 STKKI
-973 KERKNITKKD
+973 KERKNITKK
-983 RKHRKNKDDEEPYTI
+983 HRNNKEEDEEPIII

-1012 IEDDAK
+1012 IEHDAK

-1030 KGGDGEFEKYNGV
+1030 KGGEGEFEKYNGV
-1043 KLDEHGNLTD
+1043 KLDETGNMSD

-1064 NKNKLEVIDGLI
+1064 KKNKLEVIDGLI
-1076 EVKYN
+1076 EVKHH

-1123 QEKLLPAFVKTTEN
+1123 QEKLLPSFVKTSDN
-1137 KTIHVVP
+1137 KNIHVVP

-1167 ESRKNAKKQAKKG
+1167 ERRKNAKKQAKKG
-1180 DEEDIY
+1180 DDEDIY

-1200 NFTFPNSIER
+1200 NFTFPSSIER
-1210 PLPDKPIEDVN
+1210 PLPDKPTN
-1221 EEEFDVVP
+1221 ELNENEFDTVP
-1229 KELLIEGDL
+1229 KELLLESNSYV
-1238 DIDKETIEKMEA
+1238 DKEDVDSMDTEPI
-1250 ESVNYKKRIDAALEM
+1250 NYKKRIDAALEI
-1265 LAYDPNK
+1265 LAFDPNK
-1272 SEDEEQ
+1272 PEDEEQ

-1291 FLKLLENIQNEENK
+1291 FLKLLENIENKENK

-1339 DISTDKWEIIEKEDA
+1339 DVSSDKWEIIEKEDA

-1360 VLYTGTETAD
+1360 VLYTGTESAD

-1379 NSAWN
+1379 NSVWN

-1433 YWHNVRV
+1433 YWHSVRI
-1440 DQVVGRARRICSHE
+1440 DQVIGRARRICSHE

-1495 TSITTDQSLYEIAQ
+1495 KSITTDQSLYEIAQ

-1538 GNDDEQLICY
+1538 GKDDEQLICY

-1568 DTSEKEELNIVQ
+1568 DMSEKEELNIVQ
-1580 QKITLKDTK
+1580 QKIKLKDTK

-1599 PKTNIL
+1599 PATNIL

-1611 DNNKQLVKVGE
+1611 DTNKQLVKVGE
-1622 LKKVGN
+1622 LKKVGT
-1628 KVLVE
+1628 KLLVE

>member
-15 PKKQVA
+15 PKKQVI

-33 EPEKNPRKQVE
+33 EPEKNPRKNVE
-44 IVDKRDEMNINIDMV
+44 IVDKRDEMNVNINMV
-59 LDRMNKQNIFDV
+59 LDRLNKKNLFDV
-71 RVLEPPTKSVIMGD
+71 RVLEPPTKSVVIGD

-90 RKPEKQTQKL
+90 RKPEKQKQKL
-100 VIGEDVEP
+100 VIGEEIKP
-108 EPESEKEEKEEEP
+108 EESEESEEEEEEEEEDAEKEEE
-121 EPEKEPEEEKEPE
+121 KEEPE
-134 PEPEKEE
+134 PEPEKK
-141 EPEPEKEEEPVK
+141 EPEKEEEKEPEK

-174 TEITEEIKNFKM
+174 AVMTEEMKNFKM

-198 EKIIMKTSSFYM
+198 EKIIVKTSSYYM

-239 CSKSNNS
+239 CSKSNSNS
-246 EFGLMTHQKIVRDYL
+246 EVGLMTHQKIVRDYL
-261 NLYSPY
+261 NLYTPY
-267 RGLLIYHGLG
+267 RGLLLYHGLG
-277 AGKCMKKGT
+277 AGKT
-286 PIIMSNGEI
+286 
-295 KLVENIEVGDL
+295 
-306 LMGDDSKPRT
+306 
-316 VLSLARGRDK
+316 
-326 MYEIIPVKGD
+326 
-336 KYTVNQ
+336 
-342 EHILCL
+342 
-348 RASGFPR
+348 
-355 VTYKNYTDNTSY
+355 
-367 NIQWIENNK
+367 
-376 FCSKTFT
+376 
-383 FNKTNE
+383 
-389 LEMKSNAEMF
+389 
-399 FEKIQNNPQTSD
+399 
-411 NVYEIAVKDYLNL
+411 
-424 PKSKKAIFKGYK
+424 
-436 VPIEF
+436 
-441 PEKELPI
+441 
-448 DPYMIG
+448 
-454 YWLGDGSSDNAAL
+454 AA
-467 TSQDSTVLYYFANN
+467 
-481 LPKYG
+481 
-486 LSLNYHDGYTYGIT
+486 
-500 GNGKYHN
+500 
-507 NVFINTLKSLNL
+507 
-519 FSNKHIP
+519 
-526 MIYKCN
+526 
-532 SRENRLKLL
+532 
-541 AGLLDS
+541 
-547 DGCLCKNGGFEF
+547 
-559 TQKNEKLMDDVIYLA
+559 
-574 RSLGF
+574 
-579 SCYKAEKQT
+579 
-588 SWTYNGVKKYGTA
+588 
-601 FRSHING
+601 
-608 KGIEEIPTLIP
+608 
-619 RKKAPPRKQIKDVL
+619 
-633 VTGITVKYV
+633 
-642 GEDDYYGFM
+642 
-651 LDGNC
+651 
-656 RYMIGDFTVTH
+656 
-667 NTCTSIALA
+667 SIAIA

-691 SLKMNFFSELKKCG
+691 SLKMNFFSELKKYG
-705 DPLYKKNQYW
+705 DPIYKKNQYW

-737 REVFEKNRGAWMVD
+737 REVFERNRGAWMVD

-779 KYIDINYNGLTK
+779 KYIDINYNGGITK
-791 NKMDALT
+791 NKMDELT
-798 DDGKVNPF
+798 EHGKVNPF

-830 ASISFK
+830 SSLSFK

-845 NARVILL
+845 NARVVLL

-894 ILQMF
+894 ILKMF
-899 DKENFKN
+899 DEEKFKN
-906 YDYVEYS
+906 YDYVDYT
-913 DNKVVIT
+913 DNKVIIT
-920 RNPFGFVNTKKRGP
+920 RNPFGFVNTKKRGS
-934 YTKKNGGS
+934 YKKTGG
-942 ITTMMTSLFGGKQEK
+942 TNNMATMMTSLFGGKEK
-957 EDKKEAKSEKR
+957 EDKQEKKEKR
-968 TTKKI
+968 STKKI
-973 KERKNITKKD
+973 KERKNITKK
-983 RKHRKNKDDEEPYTI
+983 HRNNKEEDEEPFTI
-998 EKGVIKINY
+998 EKGIIKINY

-1030 KGGDGEFEKYNGV
+1030 KGGEGEFEKYNGV
-1043 KLDEHGNLTD
+1043 KLDETGNMSD

-1064 NKNKLEVIDGLI
+1064 KKNKLEVIDGLI
-1076 EVKYN
+1076 EVKHH

-1093 MFVDIETGKMK
+1093 MFVDIESGKMK

-1123 QEKLLPAFVKTTEN
+1123 QEKLLPSFVKTSDN
-1137 KTIHVVP
+1137 KNIHVVP

-1167 ESRKNAKKQAKKG
+1167 ERRKNAKKQAKKG
-1180 DEEDIY
+1180 DDEDIY

-1200 NFTFPNSIER
+1200 NFTFPSSIER
-1210 PLPDKPIEDVN
+1210 PLPDKPTSELN
-1221 EEEFDVVP
+1221 ENEFDTVP
-1229 KELLIEGDL
+1229 KELLLESNSYVDKEDL
-1238 DIDKETIEKMEA
+1238 DSMDTEPI
-1250 ESVNYKKRIDAALEM
+1250 NYKKRIDAALEI
-1265 LAYDPNK
+1265 LAFDPNK
-1272 SEDEEQ
+1272 PEDEEQ

-1291 FLKLLENIQNEENK
+1291 FLKLLENIENEENK

-1339 DISTDKWEIIEKEDA
+1339 DVSSDKWKIIEKEDA
-1354 AGKPRF
+1354 VGKPRF
-1360 VLYTGTETAD
+1360 VLYTGTESAD

-1379 NSAWN
+1379 NSVWN

-1433 YWHNVRV
+1433 YWHSVRI
-1440 DQVVGRARRICSHE
+1440 DQVIGRARRICSHE

-1495 TSITTDQSLYEIAQ
+1495 KSITTDQSLYEIAQ

-1538 GNDDEQLICY
+1538 GKDDEQLICY

-1568 DTSEKEELNIVQ
+1568 DMSEKEELNIVQ
-1580 QKITLKDTK
+1580 QKIKLKDTK

-1599 PKTNIL
+1599 PATNIL

-1611 DNNKQLVKVGE
+1611 DTNKQLVKVGE
-1622 LKKVGN
+1622 LKKVG
-1628 KVLVE
+1628 KKILVE

>member
-15 PKKQVA
+15 PKKQA
-21 INVKMGDAKKKE
+21 IINVKMGDMKKKE
-33 EPEKNPRKQVE
+33 EAEKIQKKHVE
-44 IVDKRDEMNINIDMV
+44 IVDKRNEMNINIDMV
-59 LDRMNKQNIFDV
+59 LDRMNKKNIFDV
-71 RVLEPPTKSVIMGD
+71 RALEPPTKSVVMGD

-90 RKPEKQTQKL
+90 RKPEKQMQKL
-100 VIGEDVEP
+100 VIGEEVEG
-108 EPESEKEEKEEEP
+108 
-121 EPEKEPEEEKEPE
+121 
-134 PEPEKEE
+134 EPEKEE
-141 EPEPEKEEEPVK
+141 EPEVEEEEPEVEEEEPEVEEQEKEEEPEKEEPEEEEKPEK

-174 TEITEEIKNFKM
+174 AVMTDEVKNFKM

-191 EQRLPKP
+191 EERLPKP
-198 EKIIMKTSSFYM
+198 EKIIVKTSSYYM

-220 REMFKDYTKELDST
+220 REMFKDYTKELDSAAKNDVT
-234 KESIS
+234 
-239 CSKSNNS
+239 CSKSNSNS
-246 EFGLMTHQKIVRDYL
+246 EFGLMTHQKIARDYL
-261 NLYSPY
+261 NLYTPY
-267 RGLLIYHGLG
+267 RGLLLYFGLG
-277 AGKCMKKGT
+277 AGKT
-286 PIIMSNGEI
+286 
-295 KLVENIEVGDL
+295 
-306 LMGDDSKPRT
+306 
-316 VLSLARGRDK
+316 
-326 MYEIIPVKGD
+326 
-336 KYTVNQ
+336 
-342 EHILCL
+342 
-348 RASGFPR
+348 
-355 VTYKNYTDNTSY
+355 
-367 NIQWIENNK
+367 
-376 FCSKTFT
+376 
-383 FNKTNE
+383 
-389 LEMKSNAEMF
+389 
-399 FEKIQNNPQTSD
+399 
-411 NVYEIAVKDYLNL
+411 
-424 PKSKKAIFKGYK
+424 
-436 VPIEF
+436 
-441 PEKELPI
+441 
-448 DPYMIG
+448 
-454 YWLGDGSSDNAAL
+454 AA
-467 TSQDSTVLYYFANN
+467 
-481 LPKYG
+481 
-486 LSLNYHDGYTYGIT
+486 
-500 GNGKYHN
+500 
-507 NVFINTLKSLNL
+507 
-519 FSNKHIP
+519 
-526 MIYKCN
+526 
-532 SRENRLKLL
+532 
-541 AGLLDS
+541 
-547 DGCLCKNGGFEF
+547 
-559 TQKNEKLMDDVIYLA
+559 
-574 RSLGF
+574 
-579 SCYKAEKQT
+579 
-588 SWTYNGVKKYGTA
+588 
-601 FRSHING
+601 
-608 KGIEEIPTLIP
+608 
-619 RKKAPPRKQIKDVL
+619 
-633 VTGITVKYV
+633 
-642 GEDDYYGFM
+642 
-651 LDGNC
+651 
-656 RYMIGDFTVTH
+656 
-667 NTCTSIALA
+667 SIAIA

-691 SLKMNFFSELKKCG
+691 SLKMNFFSELKKYG
-705 DPLYKKNQYW
+705 DPIYKKNQYW

-751 VTKASNFADLSSSDQ
+751 VTKAPNFADLSSSDQ

-774 LMIRN
+774 MMIRN

-791 NKMDALT
+791 NKLDALT
-798 DDGKVNPF
+798 EDGKVNPF

-830 ASISFK
+830 ASLSFK

-845 NARVILL
+845 NARVVLL

-894 ILQMF
+894 ILKMF
-899 DKENFKN
+899 DEEKFKN

-913 DNKVVIT
+913 DNKVIIT

-934 YTKKNGGS
+934 YKKTGGENN
-942 ITTMMTSLFGGKQEK
+942 ITTMMTSLFGGKEDKK
-957 EDKKEAKSEKR
+957 EDKKDKR

-973 KERKNITKKD
+973 KEKKHRVTKK
-983 RKHRKNKDDEEPYTI
+983 NKEDEEPFTI

-1007 RPEEV
+1007 RPEEE
-1012 IEDDAK
+1012 IEDEAK

-1030 KGGDGEFEKYNGV
+1030 KGGDGEFEKYNGI
-1043 KLDEHGNLTD
+1043 KLDETGNMSD

-1064 NKNKLEVIDGLI
+1064 KKNKLEVIDGLI

-1081 KALPDDAETFLS
+1081 KALPDDADAFLS

-1123 QEKLLPAFVKTTEN
+1123 QEKLLPSFVKTSEN
-1137 KTIHVVP
+1137 KNIHVVP

-1180 DEEDIY
+1180 DDEDIY

-1200 NFTFPNSIER
+1200 NFTFPTNIER
-1210 PLPDKPIEDVN
+1210 PLPDKPIEEVN
-1221 EEEFDVVP
+1221 EETFDIVP
-1229 KELLIEGDL
+1229 KELLLETENY
-1238 DIDKETIEKMEA
+1238 IDNDDIEKMET
-1250 ESVNYKKRIDAALEM
+1250 EQTTYKKRIDAALEM
-1265 LAYDPNK
+1265 LAFDPNK

-1278 FLSKEGLAKYSPK
+1278 FLSKEGLTKYSPK

-1339 DISTDKWEIIEKEDA
+1339 DISSDKWEIIEKEGDE
-1354 AGKPRF
+1354 GKPRF

-1393 IKEKSSNNFYGEIIK
+1393 IKEKSANNFYGEIIK

-1440 DQVVGRARRICSHE
+1440 DQVIGRARRICSHE
-1454 DLPEELRTVEIFL
+1454 DLPEELRTVEVFL

-1481 SIEIMIHDISKIDQ
+1481 SIEIMIHDVSKMDQ

-1538 GNDDEQLICY
+1538 GSDDEQLICY

-1580 QKITLKDTK
+1580 QKIALKDTK
-1589 EINGVKYKVD
+1589 PINGIKYKVD

-1611 DNNKQLVKVGE
+1611 DTNKQLVKVGE

>member
-1 MEQLYLEQMIVKPM
+1 
-15 PKKQVA
+15 
-21 INVKMGDAKKKE
+21 MGDMKKKE
-33 EPEKNPRKQVE
+33 EAEKIQKKHVE
-44 IVDKRDEMNINIDMV
+44 IVDKRNEMNINIDMV
-59 LDRMNKQNIFDV
+59 LDRMNKKNIFDV
-71 RVLEPPTKSVIMGD
+71 RALEPPTKSVVMGD

-90 RKPEKQTQKL
+90 RKPEKQMQKL
-100 VIGEDVEP
+100 VIGEEKEVE
-108 EPESEKEEKEEEP
+108 ELDILGKEIDEMAFEKEKEEEQEDAEEKEEEP
-121 EPEKEPEEEKEPE
+121 EKEKEEPEVEEEKEKEEPE
-134 PEPEKEE
+134 VVEEPEK
-141 EPEPEKEEEPVK
+141 PEK

-174 TEITEEIKNFKM
+174 AVITDEVKNFKM

-191 EQRLPKP
+191 EERLPKP
-198 EKIIMKTSSFYM
+198 EKIIVKTSSYYM

-220 REMFKDYTKELDST
+220 REMFKDYTKELEST

-239 CSKSNNS
+239 CSKSSNN
-246 EFGLMTHQKIVRDYL
+246 EFGLMTHQKIARDYL
-261 NLYSPY
+261 NLYTPY
-267 RGLLIYHGLG
+267 RGLLVYHGLG
-277 AGKCMKKGT
+277 AGKT
-286 PIIMSNGEI
+286 
-295 KLVENIEVGDL
+295 
-306 LMGDDSKPRT
+306 
-316 VLSLARGRDK
+316 
-326 MYEIIPVKGD
+326 
-336 KYTVNQ
+336 
-342 EHILCL
+342 
-348 RASGFPR
+348 
-355 VTYKNYTDNTSY
+355 
-367 NIQWIENNK
+367 
-376 FCSKTFT
+376 
-383 FNKTNE
+383 
-389 LEMKSNAEMF
+389 
-399 FEKIQNNPQTSD
+399 
-411 NVYEIAVKDYLNL
+411 
-424 PKSKKAIFKGYK
+424 
-436 VPIEF
+436 
-441 PEKELPI
+441 
-448 DPYMIG
+448 
-454 YWLGDGSSDNAAL
+454 L
-467 TSQDSTVLYYFANN
+467 TA
-481 LPKYG
+481 
-486 LSLNYHDGYTYGIT
+486 
-500 GNGKYHN
+500 
-507 NVFINTLKSLNL
+507 
-519 FSNKHIP
+519 
-526 MIYKCN
+526 
-532 SRENRLKLL
+532 
-541 AGLLDS
+541 
-547 DGCLCKNGGFEF
+547 
-559 TQKNEKLMDDVIYLA
+559 
-574 RSLGF
+574 
-579 SCYKAEKQT
+579 
-588 SWTYNGVKKYGTA
+588 
-601 FRSHING
+601 
-608 KGIEEIPTLIP
+608 
-619 RKKAPPRKQIKDVL
+619 
-633 VTGITVKYV
+633 
-642 GEDDYYGFM
+642 
-651 LDGNC
+651 
-656 RYMIGDFTVTH
+656 
-667 NTCTSIALA
+667 IALA

-681 GKSIVVMTPA
+681 VKSIVVMTPA
-691 SLKMNFFSELKKCG
+691 SLKMNFFSELKKYG
-705 DPLYKKNQYW
+705 DPIYKKNQYW

-737 REVFEKNRGAWMVD
+737 REVFERNRGAWMVD
-751 VTKASNFADLSSSDQ
+751 VTKAPNFADLSSSDQ

-791 NKMDALT
+791 NKMNALT
-798 DDGKVNPF
+798 EDGKVNPF

-830 ASISFK
+830 ASLSFK
-836 LYDYLMKAT
+836 LYDYLMKAS

-894 ILQMF
+894 ILKMF
-899 DKENFKN
+899 DAEKFKN

-934 YTKKNGGS
+934 YKKTGGENS
-942 ITTMMTSLFGGKQEK
+942 MTTMMTSLFGGKQEK
-957 EDKKEAKSEKR
+957 EKTEKTEKTEKKAKR
-968 TTKKI
+968 TTKKR
-973 KERKNITKKD
+973 KEK
-983 RKHRKNKDDEEPYTI
+983 KHRTTKKNKDEEEPFTI

-1007 RPEEV
+1007 RPEEE
-1012 IEDDAK
+1012 IEDEAK

-1043 KLDEHGNLTD
+1043 KLDDSGNLSD
-1053 DDFVKEVKRIL
+1053 DDFVREVKRIL

-1081 KALPDDAETFLS
+1081 KALPDDADAFLS
-1093 MFVDIETGKMK
+1093 TFVDIETGAMK

-1123 QEKLLPAFVKTTEN
+1123 QEKLLPSFVKTSDN

-1180 DEEDIY
+1180 DDEDIY

-1210 PLPDKPIEDVN
+1210 PLPDKRTNELNED
-1221 EEEFDVVP
+1221 EFDIVP
-1229 KELLIEGDL
+1229 KELVLEANSYV
-1238 DIDKETIEKMEA
+1238 DKEDV
-1250 ESVNYKKRIDAALEM
+1250 ESMDLEPTNYKKRIDAALEM
-1265 LAYDPNK
+1265 LSYDPNK

-1278 FLSKEGLAKYSPK
+1278 FLSKDGLTKYSPK

-1339 DISTDKWEIIEKEDA
+1339 DISSDKWEIIEKEDA

-1433 YWHNVRV
+1433 YWHNVRI

-1454 DLPEELRTVEIFL
+1454 DLPEELRTVEVFL

-1495 TSITTDQSLYEIAQ
+1495 KSITTDQSLYEIAQ

-1514 NQKIL
+1514 NQTIL

-1538 GNDDEQLICY
+1538 GSDDEQLICY

-1580 QKITLKDTK
+1580 QKIKLKNTK
-1589 EINGVKYKVD
+1589 QMNGVKYKVD
-1599 PKTNIL
+1599 PVTNIL

-1611 DNNKQLVKVGE
+1611 DNNKQLVKVGQ

-1628 KVLVE
+1628 KLLVE

>member
-1 MEQLYLEQMIVKPM
+1 M
-15 PKKQVA
+15 
-21 INVKMGDAKKKE
+21 
-33 EPEKNPRKQVE
+33 
-44 IVDKRDEMNINIDMV
+44 
-59 LDRMNKQNIFDV
+59 
-71 RVLEPPTKSVIMGD
+71 
-85 EVRII
+85 
-90 RKPEKQTQKL
+90 
-100 VIGEDVEP
+100 
-108 EPESEKEEKEEEP
+108 
-121 EPEKEPEEEKEPE
+121 
-134 PEPEKEE
+134 
-141 EPEPEKEEEPVK
+141 
-153 GEKKERKK
+153 
-161 RALKAPKVKRTID
+161 KRTID
-174 TEITEEIKNFKM
+174 DVMTDEVKNFKM

-191 EQRLPKP
+191 EERLPKP
-198 EKIIMKTSSFYM
+198 EKIIVKTSSYYM

-220 REMFKDYTKELDST
+220 REMFKDYTKEL
-234 KESIS
+234 ESAAKNDVT
-239 CSKSNNS
+239 CSKSSNN

-261 NLYSPY
+261 NLYTPY
-267 RGLLIYHGLG
+267 RGLLLYHMLG
-277 AGKCMKKGT
+277 SGKT
-286 PIIMSNGEI
+286 
-295 KLVENIEVGDL
+295 
-306 LMGDDSKPRT
+306 
-316 VLSLARGRDK
+316 
-326 MYEIIPVKGD
+326 
-336 KYTVNQ
+336 
-342 EHILCL
+342 
-348 RASGFPR
+348 AS
-355 VTYKNYTDNTSY
+355 
-367 NIQWIENNK
+367 
-376 FCSKTFT
+376 
-383 FNKTNE
+383 
-389 LEMKSNAEMF
+389 
-399 FEKIQNNPQTSD
+399 
-411 NVYEIAVKDYLNL
+411 
-424 PKSKKAIFKGYK
+424 AI
-436 VPIEF
+436 
-441 PEKELPI
+441 
-448 DPYMIG
+448 
-454 YWLGDGSSDNAAL
+454 AL
-467 TSQDSTVLYYFANN
+467 T
-481 LPKYG
+481 
-486 LSLNYHDGYTYGIT
+486 
-500 GNGKYHN
+500 
-507 NVFINTLKSLNL
+507 
-519 FSNKHIP
+519 
-526 MIYKCN
+526 
-532 SRENRLKLL
+532 
-541 AGLLDS
+541 
-547 DGCLCKNGGFEF
+547 
-559 TQKNEKLMDDVIYLA
+559 
-574 RSLGF
+574 
-579 SCYKAEKQT
+579 
-588 SWTYNGVKKYGTA
+588 
-601 FRSHING
+601 
-608 KGIEEIPTLIP
+608 
-619 RKKAPPRKQIKDVL
+619 
-633 VTGITVKYV
+633 
-642 GEDDYYGFM
+642 
-651 LDGNC
+651 
-656 RYMIGDFTVTH
+656 
-667 NTCTSIALA
+667 

-691 SLKMNFFSELKKCG
+691 SLKMNFFSELKKYG
-705 DPLYKKNQYW
+705 DPIYKKNQYW

-737 REVFEKNRGAWMVD
+737 REVFERNRGAWMVD

-774 LMIRN
+774 VMIRN

-798 DDGKVNPF
+798 EDGKVNPF

-830 ASISFK
+830 SSLSFK

-845 NARVILL
+845 NARVVLL

-886 GGKVNKEE
+886 GEKINKEE
-894 ILQMF
+894 ILKMF
-899 DKENFKN
+899 EKEKLKQ
-906 YDYVEYS
+906 YDYLEYS

-920 RNPFGFVNTKKRGP
+920 RNPFGFVNTNKRGP
-934 YTKKNGGS
+934 YGKKTGGN

-957 EDKKEAKSEKR
+957 EEKKETKKEEKR
-968 TTKKI
+968 NTKKI
-973 KERKNITKKD
+973 KEKKHRTTKK
-983 RKHRKNKDDEEPYTI
+983 NKEEEPFTI

-1007 RPEEV
+1007 RPEEE
-1012 IEDDAK
+1012 IEDEAK

-1043 KLDEHGNLTD
+1043 KLDESGNMSD

-1064 NKNKLEVIDGLI
+1064 KKNKLEVIDGLI
-1076 EVKYN
+1076 EVKHY

-1093 MFVDIETGKMK
+1093 MFVDIETGAMI

-1123 QEKLLPAFVKTTEN
+1123 QEKLLPSFVKNSEN
-1137 KTIHVVP
+1137 KNIHIVQ

-1180 DEEDIY
+1180 DDEDIY

-1210 PLPDKPIEDVN
+1210 PLPDKDTSELNED
-1221 EEEFDVVP
+1221 EFDTVP
-1229 KELLIEGDL
+1229 KEVLLESNSYVDKE
-1238 DIDKETIEKMEA
+1238 DIDSMDLEPT
-1250 ESVNYKKRIDAALEM
+1250 NYKKRIDAALES

-1278 FLSKEGLAKYSPK
+1278 FLSKEGLTKYSPK

-1320 GILKLILEANGYA
+1320 GILKLILEANGYT

-1339 DISTDKWEIIEKEDA
+1339 DISTDKWEIIENEDA

-1433 YWHNVRV
+1433 YWHNVRI
-1440 DQVVGRARRICSHE
+1440 DQVIGRARRICSHE
-1454 DLPEELRTVEIFL
+1454 DLPEELRTVQVFL

-1481 SIEIMIHDISKIDQ
+1481 SIEIMIHDVSKIDK

-1529 NVYNTKKSK
+1529 NVYNSKKLK
-1538 GNDDEQLICY
+1538 GKDDEELVCY
-1548 GSNFGKLESN
+1548 GSNFVKLESN

-1568 DTSEKEELNIVQ
+1568 DMSEKEELNIVE
-1580 QKITLKDTK
+1580 QKIKLKDTK
-1589 EINGVKYKVD
+1589 EINGVKYKVH
-1599 PKTNIL
+1599 PATNIL

-1628 KVLVE
+1628 KLLVKLDE
-1633 LNK
+1633 